1 MLDILVAWFAYF
13 LYMNLPV
20 NVWIKTM
27 RVAHSIFFDSRW
39 QYYTSHSTTEWW
51 LASIGIS
58 NSAGLIASL
67 FFSPSFFFHLL
78 KSRSYFQKAFVLL
91 YFGFYMCLCFFCRKR
106 GEKSISS
113 FKTQFQW
120 RLSEIPDLILILAM
134 YKAFQMGFSVIFE
147 YLKK

>member
-27 RVAHSIFFDSRW
+27 RVAHSIFFGSRW

-67 FFSPSFFFHLL
+67 FFSPSFFFIYWSLDLIFRKHLSFCIL
-78 KSRSYFQKAFVLL
+78 
-91 YFGFYMCLCFFCRKR
+91 GFICACVSSAGK
-106 GEKSISS
+106 GEKSQLVPLKHNFSEDFQKFQIWFWYWPCTRP
-113 FKTQFQW
+113 FKW
-120 RLSEIPDLILILAM
+120 DLVLSLSI
-134 YKAFQMGFSVIFE
+134 
-147 YLKK
+147 